1 MDIRIDKRF
10 DLAVSV
16 EQAWSVLSDMR
27 AVAAC
32 MPGAT
37 ITGQDDARH
46 FNGTVRSKVGPATMQ
61 FNGTIELLGLDAG
74 AKTMELFAKGADRA
88 GSSASM
94 RLAARIEAGDGATST
109 AQSVLVGE
117 ATVSVSGKIAQ
128 FGNRLLLPVSDA
140 LLEQFAANFR
150 AAAAAVA
157 VAAGTAPA
165 GAGTASPAFA
175 APAAQRELNALAL
188 LWSALKGWLAR
199 LFRRRGRGDE
209 REK

>member
-10 DLAVSV
+10 DLEASV
-16 EQAWSVLSDMR
+16 EQAWSVLADMH

-37 ITGQDDARH
+37 ITGQVDASNY
-46 FNGTVRSKVGPATMQ
+46 NGTVKSKVGPATMN

-74 AKTMELFAKGADRA
+74 AKTMELLAKGADRA

-94 RLAARIEAGDGATST
+94 KLAARIEAGGSGTSA
-109 AQSVLVGE
+109 AQSVLVGQ

-128 FGNRLLLPVSDA
+128 FGNRLLMPVSDA

-150 AAAAAVA
+150 AAAAAAA
-157 VAAGTAPA
+157 VAASAATAPA
-165 GAGTASPAFA
+165 GAASPRAET
-175 APAAQRELNALAL
+175 APAPQRELNALAL
-188 LWSALKGWLAR
+188 LWAALKGWFGG
-199 LFRRRGRGDE
+199 LFGRRG
-209 REK
+209 

>member
-10 DLAVSV
+10 DLEASV
-16 EQAWSVLSDMR
+16 EQAWCVLSDMH

-32 MPGAT
+32 MPGAA
-37 ITGQDDARH
+37 ITGQDDASH
-46 FNGTVRSKVGPATMQ
+46 FSGTVRSRVGPATMN
-61 FNGTIELLGLDAG
+61 FNGTIERLGLDAG

-94 RLAARIEAGDGATST
+94 RLAARIEAGAGGTSA
-109 AQSVLVGE
+109 AQSVLVGQ

-150 AAAAAVA
+150 TAAAAVA
-157 VAAGTAPA
+157 AGPQADTAPA
-165 GAGTASPAFA
+165 P
-175 APAAQRELNALAL
+175 QRELNALAL
-188 LWSALKGWLAR
+188 LWAALRGWLAG
-199 LFRRRGRGDE
+199 LFRRRGRGDDNQ
-209 REK
+209 EK